1 MRSILR
7 RAIAN
12 SQRRESFLT
21 ERRIHIAQI
30 QEAENQEGE
39 ADKAQDKED
48 KIKKAT
54 SG

>member
-21 ERRIHIAQI
+21 ERRIHLRQI
-30 QEAENQEGE
+30 QEAENREGE
-39 ADKAQDKED
+39 ADKENRTGTAQ
-48 KIKKAT
+48 
-54 SG
+54 SGQKG